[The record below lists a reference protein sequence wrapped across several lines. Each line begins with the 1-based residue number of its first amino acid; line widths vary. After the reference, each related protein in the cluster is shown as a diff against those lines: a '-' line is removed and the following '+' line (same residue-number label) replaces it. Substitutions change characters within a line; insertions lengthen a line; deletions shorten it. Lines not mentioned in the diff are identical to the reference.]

1 MSEDP
6 KNSTPVVNVE
16 PTKTETPK
24 VDSPIVSQESKNF
37 ALIAHLG
44 GVFTFFIAPL
54 IIYLVKTDDKFVQ
67 EEAKEALNF
76 QIIVSIALLVC
87 NILFFLIIPL
97 ILIPII
103 WIISL
108 VFGVIASVSVADGKV
123 YKYPFN
129 FRLIK

>member
-1 MSEDP
+1 MSEDQ
-6 KNSTPVVNVE
+6 KNSTPVVTVE
-16 PTKTETPK
+16 PTNTETPK
-24 VDSPIVSQESKNF
+24 VESNVSQESKNY

-44 GVFTFFIAPL
+44 GIFTFFVAPL

-76 QIIVSIALLVC
+76 QLMISIALLAC
-87 NILFFLIIPL
+87 NILFFLILPL
-97 ILIPII
+97 LLIPII

-108 VFGVIASVSVADGKV
+108 IFGIIASISVSDGKP
-123 YKYPFN
+123 YKYPIN